1 MTALYAVPAIKD
13 FLAEPLKDREAVL
26 DALGEIMLAT
36 SSPKFSQPVN
46 KAHGILKAL
55 SDWSEGL

>member
-13 FLAEPLKDREAVL
+13 FLAEPLKDRQATL
-26 DALGEIMLAT
+26 DALGEVMLNT
-36 SSPKFSQPVN
+36 HTPRFSQPVN
-46 KAHGILKAL
+46 KAHSILKAL